1 MEKGFVKCFPK
12 CLMEII
18 WRSIGQETLQMA
30 EAQPTLIKV
39 QRKCF
44 TNVKI
49 PLKVCKINKAGKTWR
64 VDFRTAA
71 IRSGGSVL
79 EWTLTGTSASS
90 GEEKVGVKYIFCYNY
105 FYCSVEINKCALHLF
120 GADPLVYR

>member
-44 TNVKI
+44 TNIKI

-90 GEEKVGVKYIFCYNY
+90 GEEKVGVKYFATIIFT
-105 FYCSVEINKCALHLF
+105 AL
-120 GADPLVYR
+120 